1 MTPQVPDLGEQMDS
15 GIISQIRAQEEE
27 QVSQE
32 RQKQCDYVECE
43 LYVQHP
49 EEAILKEAV
58 GTQGESLGWRSVI
71 GEFRVQV
78 EGGTMDMEEITRRE

>member
-1 MTPQVPDLGEQMDS
+1 MGKREQHIHTNRARRSSPQDLGTDWLQEMKEKEEARMTPQVPDLGEQMDS

-43 LYVQHP
+43 LYV
-49 EEAILKEAV
+49 
-58 GTQGESLGWRSVI
+58 
-71 GEFRVQV
+71 
-78 EGGTMDMEEITRRE
+78 